1 MMLNSMQLLPVA
13 DISRIALLDNR
24 IADSGNNQR
33 RKAADE
39 GRSNAHQ
46 KKAYEK
52 ARPTNGD
59 KVATRSCTRA
69 TTAKEDVTMGDVA

>member
-24 IADSGNNQR
+24 ISDSGNNQR

-46 KKAYEK
+46 KKSLREGAPQQ
-52 ARPTNGD
+52 R
-59 KVATRSCTRA
+59 
-69 TTAKEDVTMGDVA
+69 